1 MDRGGKPEEE
11 FTLKAAA
18 FLALLVAA
26 QFTMAVMPR
35 GHSPYLSALSDL
47 SAQAALAT
55 PACNEKTCAKEPGRG
70 PRCLKASGVNCVVKN
85 GCFSSA
91 C

>member
-35 GHSPYLSALSDL
+35 GHSPDL